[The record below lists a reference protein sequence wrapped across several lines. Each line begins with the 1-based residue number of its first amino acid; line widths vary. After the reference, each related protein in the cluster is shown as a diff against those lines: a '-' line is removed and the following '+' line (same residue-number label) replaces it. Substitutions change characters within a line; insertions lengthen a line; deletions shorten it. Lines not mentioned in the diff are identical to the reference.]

1 MVSICLLL
9 TTLCEQQ
16 QSYLALVDEEDNGRS
31 LLN

>member
-1 MVSICLLL
+1 M
-9 TTLCEQQ
+9 TLCEQQ

>member
-1 MVSICLLL
+1 MVSTCLIL

-16 QSYLALVDEEDNGRS
+16 QSYLASVDEEGNVRG